1 MSTASAGSSA
11 ASAITHTQ
19 GEPYLLLAP
28 PSTARNRSTTECG
41 GGGVPIFYLFH
52 SGKKKL

>member
-28 PSTARNRSTTECG
+28 VRGTQQKHNR
-41 GGGVPIFYLFH
+41 VRRWWRANFLFH
-52 SGKKKL
+52 STPEKKK